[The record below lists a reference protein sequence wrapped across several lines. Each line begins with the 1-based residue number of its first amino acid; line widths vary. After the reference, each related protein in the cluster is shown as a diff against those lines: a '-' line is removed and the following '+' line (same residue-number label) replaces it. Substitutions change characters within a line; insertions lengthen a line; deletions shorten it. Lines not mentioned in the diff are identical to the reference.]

1 MSARYY
7 NGYGYEDDDDYDD
20 YYDYYYYD
28 DQVEESQNEEE
39 NFSINDLNEDEMEG
53 NLRAI
58 ETTWYIT
65 ISSAKRE
72 YKLAVINIVSI
83 RLLKTTIK
91 REDGFTTINYDGLEF
106 ITSAGAFV
114 CKGVYNA
121 SEEYH
126 RLSDGFKEWIP
137 FKIVKCD
144 SVEFIPWLS
153 MQNCN
158 PDNDNHANQMNPNN
172 AEYYHSRGED

>member
-1 MSARYY
+1 MYGRYY
-7 NGYGYEDDDDYDD
+7 NNYNDDDDDDDDDY
-20 YYDYYYYD
+20 YDSYCYG
-28 DQVEESQNEEE
+28 QVEESPKKEEQL
-39 NFSINDLNEDEMEG
+39 SINDLNEEAMEG
-53 NLRAI
+53 NLRAL
-58 ETTWYIT
+58 EVSWFIT
-65 ISSAKRE
+65 ISSAKIE

-91 REDGFTTINYDGLEF
+91 REDGFTTTNYDGLEF

-172 AEYYHSRGED
+172 AEYSHSRSKD